1 MNAFPVKIT
10 SERTIGQLKRMIRK
24 ERPDST
30 QVPAAHLGVY
40 CMSVDGRD
48 DDALE
53 EFHEQ
58 INRGQRGSPPL
69 TVDTILETF
78 PPPNPRHI
86 HVLIAIPSKI

>member
-10 SERTIGQLKRMIRK
+10 SECTIGRLKRMIRK
-24 ERPDST
+24 ERPDSA

-40 CMSVDGRD
+40 CMSVDGGG

-58 INRGQRGSPPL
+58 INRGQGGG
-69 TVDTILETF
+69 V
-78 PPPNPRHI
+78 H
-86 HVLIAIPSKI
+86 H